1 MAYIQETS
9 TLKMN
14 LRKSIINDEADDAL
28 NDLHQLFEEKLETR
42 FTGQEQSDIYVK
54 LEGPENQNSGIFA
67 QRFGGAQ
74 ELIGGFELLNQ
85 YRNDTDNLQQ
95 ETLDQQKA
103 PLIQGNKNLESES
116 QARQYMT
123 IKQLIEAYVN
133 CVTSKINQIV
143 FLQDSTIPN
152 SYLQVL
158 LKYSKFVNEMAQIQ
172 FGFAQQMMP
181 GDLDFNDSVP
191 LLIARFLEFQIT
203 LQAQCQE
210 LIYHYSLDQYLQ
222 HALQYYKIVLGK
234 SIQSV
239 NIELLSLNPKPE
251 RICEKLSHFQYDV
264 NETLD
269 KQFSKARRDLGI
281 QMGVESGI
289 QYFNSIDEL
298 PKHKLNVGSLNFNQ
312 GNRFYAFDY
321 IYYALEF
328 ITTVDSF
335 LSLIHDGN
343 TLRNKQD
350 IISTFKDDLNEVYEL
365 TDLEKN
371 FYLSDLQEVQK
382 LLNTKP
388 YPFTACKL
396 KHFIKINYPASTQT
410 SNPQWISINSSQLIQ
425 QNQLSSQIPITQQTV
440 ASSIRSNTNLAQS
453 AIISASQVKNSVFAY
468 PAITTSSIGTTAQNT
483 SITGQ
488 PSQTNLSSFNQ
499 IASMIQSS
507 TNLAIIG
514 QTGQTHQTRQSTMHT
529 GIGLSTANQSGKG
542 SSGYSN
548 QSRFSANSSYQSQDK
563 SRNFEGQGQ
572 QTPFQ
577 RRKSQNQQEE
587 QKQFDQLKQIEMNQV
602 LLNQIVPTHTQEM
615 IEARRDDHA
624 QENVKATKNQNSV
637 RQINHQKKIQQYR
650 LD

>member
-14 LRKSIINDEADDAL
+14 LRKSIINDDADDAL

-42 FTGQEQSDIYVK
+42 FTGQQQSDIYVK
-54 LEGPENQNSGIFA
+54 LEVPENQNSGILA

-74 ELIGGFELLNQ
+74 ELIGGCGLLNQ
-85 YRNDTDNLQQ
+85 FNSDRDNLHQQ
-95 ETLDQQKA
+95 TLDQQKA
-103 PLIQGNKNLESES
+103 PLIQGIKNLESES

-123 IKQLIEAYVN
+123 IKQLIEAYVE
-133 CVTSKINQIV
+133 CFTSKINQIV
-143 FLQDSTIPN
+143 FW
-152 SYLQVL
+152 
-158 LKYSKFVNEMAQIQ
+158 
-172 FGFAQQMMP
+172 MP
-181 GDLDFNDSVP
+181 GDLDFNESVP
-191 LLIARFLEFQIT
+191 LLISRFLEFQIT

-210 LIYHYSLDQYLQ
+210 LIFHYSLDQYLQ

-234 SIQSV
+234 SIQLV
-239 NIELLSLNPKPE
+239 NIELLS
-251 RICEKLSHFQYDV
+251 
-264 NETLD
+264 
-269 KQFSKARRDLGI
+269 QFIISRRDCCM
-281 QMGVESGI
+281 QMGVENGI
-289 QYFNSIDEL
+289 QYLNSIDEL
-298 PKHKLNVGSLNFNQ
+298 PTHKLNVGSLNFNQ

-328 ITTVDSF
+328 ITTVDSY
-335 LSLIHDGN
+335 LSLVYDGN

-350 IISTFKDDLNEVYEL
+350 IIGTFKDNLDEVYEL

-371 FYLSDLQEVQK
+371 FYLLDLQGVQK
-382 LLNTKP
+382 LLNIKR
-388 YPFTACKL
+388 YPFTTCKL
-396 KHFIKINYPASTQT
+396 IHFIKINQSVSTQT
-410 SNPQWISINSSQLIQ
+410 SNPQQISINSSQLIQ
-425 QNQLSSQIPITQQTV
+425 QNQQASQNPITQQTV
-440 ASSIRSNTNLAQS
+440 ASSTRSNSNLGQSTIIPARQAQNTLFS
-453 AIISASQVKNSVFAY
+453 Y
-468 PAITTSSIGTTAQNT
+468 PAINTSSIGTTAQNT

-488 PSQTNLSSFNQ
+488 PSHTNLSSFNQ

-529 GIGLSTANQSGKG
+529 GIGLSTANQSGIG

-548 QSRFSANSSYQSQDK
+548 QSRFSANQSQDK

-572 QTPFQ
+572 QTSDQ

-624 QENVKATKNQNSV
+624 QENLKATKNQNS
-637 RQINHQKKIQQYR
+637 QYR